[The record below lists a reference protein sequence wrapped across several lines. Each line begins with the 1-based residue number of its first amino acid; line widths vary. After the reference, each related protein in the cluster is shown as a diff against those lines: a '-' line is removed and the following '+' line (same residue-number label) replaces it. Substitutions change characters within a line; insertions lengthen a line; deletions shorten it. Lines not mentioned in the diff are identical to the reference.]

1 MKPGIA
7 MLAMAMVF
15 KSPLT
20 WAADPAID
28 NELTQIQ
35 SQLDQLRAQ
44 YGERQKECEQ
54 KFNVTDCSVRLK
66 LERSQAL
73 QPLIE
78 RQRLLQ
84 QEQRQQKADARRSD
98 LEHKHKEHELRHTPA
113 TASGQSPAYEPVR
126 P

>member
-7 MLAMAMVF
+7 MLALAMVF

-20 WAADPAID
+20 WAADPASD
-28 NELTQIQ
+28 NELIQIQ
-35 SQLDQLRAQ
+35 SQLGQLRAQ

-54 KFNVTDCSVRLK
+54 KINVTDCSVRLK

-73 QPLIE
+73 QSLIE

-84 QEQRQQKADARRSD
+84 QQQRQQKADARRSE
-98 LEHKHKEHELRHTPA
+98 LEQKRKEHELRHTLAP
-113 TASGQSPAYEPVR
+113 ASGQSSAYEPVR